1 MQDLR
6 SQLIARLGATPPAA
20 ESSVPETVDPLG
32 PTAHLDS
39 AWMVML
45 RDVLPVGG
53 VAQLPSDAKLARCQQ
68 ATAQTVK
75 ALKKAGRGRDARAL
89 TRSRDD
95 YLARRARLA
104 WSRVKTRFQEAGA
117 SDKAYRALKQGNAD
131 PERVLRNLEKLS
143 REQLDG
149 MGARRLR
156 EVLEG

>member
-45 RDVLPVGG
+45 RDLLPVGG

-68 ATAQTVK
+68 ATAQAIK
-75 ALKKAGRGRDARAL
+75 ALKKTGRARDAKAL
-89 TRSRDD
+89 ARSRDD
-95 YLARRARLA
+95 YLTRRAKLA
-104 WSRVKTRFQEAGA
+104 WSRVKTRFQEVGA
-117 SDKAYRALKQGNAD
+117 SDKAYRALKQRNAE

-143 REQLDG
+143 GEQL
-149 MGARRLR
+149 
-156 EVLEG
+156 EGILKS